1 MQRLSELSNGRI
13 SINRPKKL
21 WLLLIPVIALLLLGT
36 VLMKGDVVYV
46 LNWFLVLF
54 LFGIITLPITFYL
67 FKDFGSGCYMTSKPI
82 GILLTGVVVWTF
94 SYLKLLPF
102 SLVGI
107 IIALVVLGSISYGFK
122 PFRDNFFRKLSQPL
136 VIERIVI
143 EETLFA
149 LILVLLCFFKGF
161 NSAIN
166 GQEKFMDYGFVMSMM
181 RSTELPAKDMWLQH
195 QLLLFRSILI
205 HYDN

>member
-102 SLVGI
+102 SLIGI

-122 PFRDNFFRKLSQPL
+122 PFRDNFFRKLW
-136 VIERIVI
+136 I
-143 EETLFA
+143 
-149 LILVLLCFFKGF
+149 
-161 NSAIN
+161 
-166 GQEKFMDYGFVMSMM
+166 
-181 RSTELPAKDMWLQH
+181 
-195 QLLLFRSILI
+195 SISPNI
-205 HYDN
+205 CSI

>member
-82 GILLTGVVVWTF
+82 GVLLTGVVVWIF

-102 SLVGI
+102 S
-107 IIALVVLGSISYGFK
+107 
-122 PFRDNFFRKLSQPL
+122 
-136 VIERIVI
+136 
-143 EETLFA
+143 
-149 LILVLLCFFKGF
+149 
-161 NSAIN
+161 
-166 GQEKFMDYGFVMSMM
+166 
-181 RSTELPAKDMWLQH
+181 
-195 QLLLFRSILI
+195 
-205 HYDN
+205 